1 MDMIVENMKNRIENM
16 VMDSEIVY
24 VDGMTIKD
32 RDEEPTHP
40 NVKDVMEHINKYY
53 ITSFNRDGSKGKRY
67 LELHSEY
74 VL

>member
-1 MDMIVENMKNRIENM
+1 MITENIKNRVLIM
-16 VMDSEIVY
+16 VRDSDIVY

-32 RDEEPTHP
+32 RNNEPTHP
-40 NVKDVMEHINKYY
+40 NVKDVMENINKYY
-53 ITSFNRDGSKGKRY
+53 ITSFNRDGKKGKRY

>member
-1 MDMIVENMKNRIENM
+1 MKPENRIFRM
-16 VMDSEIVY
+16 ILDSDIVY

-32 RDEEPTHP
+32 RENLQTHP
-40 NVKDVMEHINKYY
+40 NVDEVMKNIDNYF
-53 ITSFNRDGSKGKRY
+53 ITSFNRDIKKGKRY

>member
-1 MDMIVENMKNRIENM
+1 MIHQNRIIRM
-16 VMDSEIVY
+16 VMDSDIVY

-32 RDEEPTHP
+32 SENLNTHP
-40 NVKDVMEHINKYY
+40 NVSDVMKNIDMYY
-53 ITSFNRDGSKGKRY
+53 ITSFNRDGKKGKRY

>member
-1 MDMIVENMKNRIENM
+1 MIVENIKNRITRM

-32 RDEEPTHP
+32 RDNEPTH
-40 NVKDVMEHINKYY
+40 
-53 ITSFNRDGSKGKRY
+53 RDSKKGKRY

>member
-1 MDMIVENMKNRIENM
+1 MDMIVENIKNRITIM

-32 RDEEPTHP
+32 IDKEPTHP
-40 NVKDVMEHINKYY
+40 NVKDVMENINRYY
-53 ITSFNRDGSKGKRY
+53 ITSFNRNSKKEKRY
-67 LELHSEY
+67 LELHNEY